1 MKGLENG
8 KANILSRK
16 SEYYENK
23 KYVFYAI
30 LIAGELGLEYNK
42 L

>member
-1 MKGLENG
+1 MKGLENRQT
-8 KANILSRK
+8 NTLSWK
-16 SEYYENK
+16 LEYLKNK
-23 KYVFYAI
+23 RYISHTI